1 MHSGWDWSFKERLYT
16 NTTYNTADETLKGNG
31 CNESED
37 SRKLRQKFQNS
48 IFQYIL
54 YKIDSEGSHVAAGI
68 AQFLEHFLILLIA
81 LQFHFFETFVPY
93 QKAFRVLRYSVIPRL
108 KMFRHSGDLPFH
120 HSVE

>member
-1 MHSGWDWSFKERLYT
+1 MHSGRDWSFKERLYT

-37 SRKLRQKFQNS
+37 SRKLRHKFQNS
-48 IFQYIL
+48 TFQDIL
-54 YKIDSEGSHVAAGI
+54 HKIDSERPHVAAGV
-68 AQFLEHFLILLIA
+68 AQFLKHFLIA
-81 LQFHFFETFVPY
+81 LQFHFFETFVQN
-93 QKAFRVLRYSVIPRL
+93 QKAFRVLRYSVTPRL